1 MTKKEV
7 GEERVYFSSSQKE
20 DRKGTQ
26 TGQDLETGTDTEA
39 MEGYFLLVCFP
50 WVAQPAFVEN
60 PGPPAQS
67 WHHTQGDVP
76 SPTEH

>member
-39 MEGYFLLVCFP
+39 MKGASYWLALCGFLSLLSFR
-50 WVAQPAFVEN
+50 
-60 PGPPAQS
+60 
-67 WHHTQGDVP
+67 TQDHE
-76 SPTEH
+76 TLRW